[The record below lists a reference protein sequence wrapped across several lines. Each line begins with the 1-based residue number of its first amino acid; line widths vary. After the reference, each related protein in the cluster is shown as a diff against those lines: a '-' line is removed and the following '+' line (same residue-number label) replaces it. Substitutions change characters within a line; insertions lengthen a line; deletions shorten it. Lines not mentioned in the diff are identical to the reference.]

1 MSKITIHGIELE
13 LNMLR
18 ATDNERVSKAIAAA
32 GQAADKAM
40 SFTNEAAGL
49 REICRIVRRCFDTAF
64 GPGVGK
70 QVLGGDDDVGIALE
84 AYESLVNEASRQRD
98 EFEARA
104 EVLRAKYSP
113 ERSLRE

>member
-13 LNMLR
+13 MNMLR
-18 ATDNERVSKAIAAA
+18 ATENERISKAIASA

-70 QVLGGDDDVGIALE
+70 QVLGDDDVGVALE
-84 AYESLVNEASRQRD
+84 AYESLVNEASRQRA
-98 EFEARA
+98 EFEAKA

>member
-13 LNMLR
+13 MNMLR
-18 ATDNERVSKAIAAA
+18 ATDNERISKAIASA

-70 QVLGGDDDVGIALE
+70 QVLGDVGVALE
-84 AYESLVNEASRQRD
+84 AYESLVNEASRQRA
-98 EFEARA
+98 EFEAKA